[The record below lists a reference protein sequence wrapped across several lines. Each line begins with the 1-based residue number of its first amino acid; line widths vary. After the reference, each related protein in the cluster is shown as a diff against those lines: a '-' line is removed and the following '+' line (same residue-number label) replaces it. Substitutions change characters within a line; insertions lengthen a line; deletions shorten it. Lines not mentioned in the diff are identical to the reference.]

1 MVPKG
6 LNGTTAEMGYNHIIN
21 RRNSIESVNR
31 TPPWIPQETSK
42 IGRQKKDVVKQ
53 QFWEQQTEK

>member
-6 LNGTTAEMGYNHIIN
+6 LNGTTAEIGYSHIIT
-21 RRNSIESVNR
+21 RRNSIESV